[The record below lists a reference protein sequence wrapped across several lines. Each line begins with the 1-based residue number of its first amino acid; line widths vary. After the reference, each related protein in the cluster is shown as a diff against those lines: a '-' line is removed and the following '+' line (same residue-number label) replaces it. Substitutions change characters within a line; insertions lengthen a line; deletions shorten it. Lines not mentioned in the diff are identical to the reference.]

1 MDAFDQAWSLLKEL
15 RYGKNIRL
23 PKGYYPPSQQ
33 TIYGGSVSPS
43 GFPVKVPEKSTRAA
57 DSLDYYLTLPREDL
71 EAGVRNY
78 ALRRG
83 DTNEI
88 VGEFPMGQV
97 HGEDKTHDP
106 EYIGHIPLQTKIDP
120 EHRGKGLYAR
130 AMMSMLSA
138 PEIGT
143 AIISDHRNEKSARSH
158 RQLMDMYTPHA
169 SEETPS
175 QTYHGYTD
183 LNLNRRGGRVTA
195 RDPRNMP
202 TNPAWR
208 DSAIYHPLEV
218 EGYGSLRQ
226 FDPGGLPLRFADPSS
241 NQMSSEFPAGPST
254 PLQESMMANEMR
266 GYGQTTL
273 DLFDDL

>member
-1 MDAFDQAWSLLKEL
+1 M
-15 RYGKNIRL
+15 
-23 PKGYYPPSQQ
+23 
-33 TIYGGSVSPS
+33 SPS
-43 GFPVKVPEKSTRAA
+43 GFPVKVPEKSTRVA

-97 HGEDKTHDP
+97 HGERLTHKP
-106 EYIGHIPLQTKIDP
+106 EYVGHIPLQAKIDP

-130 AMMSMLSA
+130 AMMSLLSA

-143 AIISDHRNEKSARSH
+143 AIISDPRNKKSARSH

-175 QTYHGYTD
+175 QTYYGYTD
-183 LNLNRRGGRVTA
+183 LNLNRRGGQTTA
-195 RDPRNMP
+195 RDPRTVP
-202 TNPAWR
+202 TNPARR
-208 DSAIYHPLEV
+208 DSIIYQPLEV

-226 FDPGGLPLRFADPSS
+226 FDPGGLPLRFAAPSS
-241 NQMSSEFPAGPST
+241 NQMSSEFPVVPNH
-254 PLQESMMANEMR
+254 PLQASMMASEMQ

-273 DLFDDL
+273 DDF